1 MLRLSVALFVAV
13 NECSQL
19 NTSITIGM
27 PFDFSSDLDMGRG
40 PELKSDEKSK
50 GIPIVIEI
58 WHGVFYYFF
67 GTRVHFIGASV
78 HVHGHV
84 HMSNVHGHICHT
96 SVMLSMYMSMSLYMS
111 T

>member
-1 MLRLSVALFVAV
+1 VAV

-27 PFDFSSDLDMGRG
+27 PFDISSDLDMGRG

-50 GIPIVIEI
+50 GISIVIEI
-58 WHGVFYYFF
+58 WYGVFYYFF

-78 HVHGHV
+78 HESVGTVRYSYSMNPWGPARACNGHRTIPV
-84 HMSNVHGHICHT
+84 V
-96 SVMLSMYMSMSLYMS
+96 
-111 T
+111 

>member
-13 NECSQL
+13 NTCSQL
-19 NTSITIGM
+19 TISITIGNGM

-78 HVHGHV
+78 HVGDAA
-84 HMSNVHGHICHT
+84 
-96 SVMLSMYMSMSLYMS
+96 SVFIKFSLCENP
-111 T
+111 